1 MNIIYHIKYKN
12 MINHYNNLKIMNIEN
27 EELKNSIDEM
37 KKKIEESTKQPTKEK
52 NGNPII
58 PAEITSNFCR
68 KPWIRLPYPIR
79 EVKLIEYVK
88 EKEFN
93 KIEKDRLLK
102 LLYEKKLTSK
112 VVTYN
117 IEIGKIEDIALDSNL

>member
-1 MNIIYHIKYKN
+1 MNIVYHIKYKN
-12 MINHYNNLKIMNIEN
+12 MINHYNSLKIMNIEN
-27 EELKNSIDEM
+27 EELKNTIDEM
-37 KKKIEESTKQPTKEK
+37 KKKIEESTTKQR
-52 NGNPII
+52 GSNPII
-58 PAEITSNFCR
+58 PAEITSNFCK

-79 EVKLIEYVK
+79 EVKLIEYIK

-117 IEIGKIEDIALDSNL
+117 IEIGKIEDIVLDTN